1 MIAIVHYQFNQAKC
15 YYRGHF
21 APNGKLTIKICTVTG
36 NFHFE
41 RYLRP
46 LTYSLSVACRV
57 GRQLTLYYPPE
68 LTNRQNQTLQK
79 GKRKW
84 YEAPDRDRQVSVP
97 PVSLSVQVVERWVD
111 SLTAIERVKNG
122 NSDK

>member
-1 MIAIVHYQFNQAKC
+1 MSGWMCVSA
-15 YYRGHF
+15 
-21 APNGKLTIKICTVTG
+21 VTG

-68 LTNRQNQTLQK
+68 LTNRQNRTLQK
-79 GKRKW
+79 GKRKRK
-84 YEAPDRDRQVSVP
+84 EAPDRHRQVSVP
-97 PVSLSVQVVERWVD
+97 PVSLSVYVAKRGVD
-111 SLTAIERVKNG
+111 SVAARDG
-122 NSDK
+122 